1 MKKIINW
8 FKTNRDS
15 IIRNVFLLPI
25 LLVVLISMSHVVSWY
40 DLGNPISWAIYLSVA
55 IEIFALASVA
65 AASIDI
71 KKGSIWFLFGLVTC
85 IQMIGNIFFEY
96 QDINLTDSSFLAWVE
111 LIQPAFTDWD
121 ITDHRR
127 LLAIVQG
134 GTLPVMSL
142 TALHFFIKFNE
153 KKIEKE
159 TKPVNK
165 PQTVKPST
173 KTFDSQQEIL
183 KDIIEEAQT
192 NRSID
197 AVAALEDILVEE
209 LAKAENEIEPID
221 EEALL
226 SEELPEKEISVLGTA
241 HDEKLSDTLDT
252 LDEITKAEDN
262 IPAAPKK
269 PAPTEDKGDTFGP
282 PQINN

>member
-1 MKKIINW
+1 
-8 FKTNRDS
+8 
-15 IIRNVFLLPI
+15 
-25 LLVVLISMSHVVSWY
+25 MSHVVSWY

-96 QDINLTDSSFLAWVE
+96 QDINLADPSFLSWVE

-159 TKPVNK
+159 TKPVKDPEPEK
-165 PQTVKPST
+165 PLGTQG
-173 KTFDSQQEIL
+173 
-183 KDIIEEAQT
+183 
-192 NRSID
+192 ID
-197 AVAALEDILVEE
+197 AVQVLEDILTEE
-209 LAKAENEIEPID
+209 LAKIDNEIEPID